1 MNLLFSERNLVRLIR
16 LVERHTATNVGK
28 LLEQNGYAPL
38 TARHLQVF
46 ESLDPN
52 GSSIVQMAQNAA
64 ISKQAMSK
72 LVKDVAAEGF
82 VEALP
87 DERDSRFIVVKLTP
101 KGEILRRDILLKI
114 VVFYDNWVGNNVVTT
129 AEVQAM
135 TDTLLKILK
144 HFEGQN
150 RKIEQWK
157 THRFSNFDDVS
168 L

>member
-16 LVERHTATNVGK
+16 LVERHTATNIGK
-28 LLEQNGYAPL
+28 MLEQHGYAPL

-101 KGEILRRDILLKI
+101 KGEVLRRDILLKI
-114 VVFYDNWVGNNVVTT
+114 VVFYDNLVDNNTITQV
-129 AEVQAM
+129 EVQSM
-135 TDTLLKILK
+135 TDTLLKFLK
-144 HFEGQN
+144 YFEGQN
-150 RKIEQWK
+150 RK
-157 THRFSNFDDVS
+157 TDA
-168 L
+168 

>member
-16 LVERHTATNVGK
+16 LVERHTATNIGK

-52 GSSIVQMAQNAA
+52 GSSIVQMAQKAA

-82 VEALP
+82 IEALP

-101 KGEILRRDILLKI
+101 KGEVLRRDILLKI
-114 VVFYDNWVGNNVVTT
+114 VVFYENLVDNQAITT
-129 AEVQAM
+129 LEVQAM
-135 TDTLLKILK
+135 TDTLLKILA
-144 HFEGQN
+144 HFERQN
-150 RKIEQWK
+150 RKVEQ
-157 THRFSNFDDVS
+157 
-168 L
+168 

>member
-1 MNLLFSERNLVRLIR
+1 M
-16 LVERHTATNVGK
+16 
-28 LLEQNGYAPL
+28 LEQHGYAPL

-52 GSSIVQMAQNAA
+52 GSSIVQMAHNAA

-87 DERDSRFIVVKLTP
+87 DERDSRFVVVRLTP
-101 KGEILRRDILLKI
+101 KGEVLRRDILLKI
-114 VVFYDNWVGNNVVTT
+114 VVFYDNLVDNDTIT
-129 AEVQAM
+129 EVELQSM
-135 TDTLLKILK
+135 TDTLLKFLT

-150 RKIEQWK
+150 RKIEA
-157 THRFSNFDDVS
+157 
-168 L
+168 

>member
-1 MNLLFSERNLVRLIR
+1 MDLLFSERNLVRLIR
-16 LVERHTATNVGK
+16 LVERHTATNISK
-28 LLEQNGYAPL
+28 MLEQNGYAPL

-101 KGEILRRDILLKI
+101 KGEVLRRDILLKI
-114 VVFYDNWVGNNVVTT
+114 VVFYDNWVDNETIT
-129 AEVQAM
+129 AVEVQAM
-135 TDTLLKILK
+135 TDTLLKFLS
-144 HFEGQN
+144 HFDAQN
-150 RKIEQWK
+150 RKNEQ
-157 THRFSNFDDVS
+157 
-168 L
+168 

>member
-16 LVERHTATNVGK
+16 LVERHTATAIGK
-28 LLEQNGYAPL
+28 MLEQNGYAPL

-46 ESLDPN
+46 ESLDPS

-82 VEALP
+82 LEVLP

-101 KGEILRRDILLKI
+101 KGEVLRRDILLKI
-114 VVFYDNWVGNNVVTT
+114 VVFYDNMVDNETITT

-135 TDTLLKILK
+135 TDTLLKFLR
-144 HFEGQN
+144 HFDAQN
-150 RKIEQWK
+150 RKVEA
-157 THRFSNFDDVS
+157 
-168 L
+168 

>member
-16 LVERHTATNVGK
+16 LVERHTATNIGK
-28 LLEQNGYAPL
+28 LLEQHGYAPL

-101 KGEILRRDILLKI
+101 KGEVLRRDILLKI
-114 VVFYDNWVGNNVVTT
+114 VVFYDNLVDNDTITQV
-129 AEVQAM
+129 EVQSM
-135 TDTLLKILK
+135 TDTLLKFLK
-144 HFEGQN
+144 HFEGHN
-150 RKIEQWK
+150 RKIEQ
-157 THRFSNFDDVS
+157 
-168 L
+168 

>member
-16 LVERHTATNVGK
+16 LVERQTATNIGK

-101 KGEILRRDILLKI
+101 KGEVLRRDILLKI
-114 VVFYDNWVGNNVVTT
+114 IVSYDNLIENGTIT
-129 AEVQAM
+129 AVEMQAM

-144 HFEGQN
+144 HFEVQN
-150 RKIEQWK
+150 RKVEQ
-157 THRFSNFDDVS
+157 
-168 L
+168 

>member
-16 LVERHTATNVGK
+16 LVERHTANNIGK
-28 LLEQNGYAPL
+28 LLEQHGYAPL

-46 ESLDPN
+46 ESLDSN

-101 KGEILRRDILLKI
+101 KGEVLRRDILLKI
-114 VVFYDNWVGNNVVTT
+114 VVFYDNLVDNDTITQV
-129 AEVQAM
+129 EVQSM
-135 TDTLLKILK
+135 TDTMLKFLK

-150 RKIEQWK
+150 RKVEQWK
-157 THRFSNFDDVS
+157 KRKMPARF
-168 L
+168 

>member
-28 LLEQNGYAPL
+28 MLEQNGYAPL

-101 KGEILRRDILLKI
+101 KGEVLRRDILLKI
-114 VVFYDNWVGNNVVTT
+114 VVFYDNLVDNDTITQV
-129 AEVQAM
+129 EVQSM
-135 TDTLLKILK
+135 TDTLLKFLK
-144 HFEGQN
+144 HFEAQN
-150 RKIEQWK
+150 RKI
-157 THRFSNFDDVS
+157 
-168 L
+168 

>member
-16 LVERHTATNVGK
+16 LVERQTATNIGK

-101 KGEILRRDILLKI
+101 KGEVLRRDILLKI
-114 VVFYDNWVGNNVVTT
+114 IVSYDNLIENGTITAVRSEERRVGK
-129 AEVQAM
+129 EC
-135 TDTLLKILK
+135 
-144 HFEGQN
+144 GQMC
-150 RKIEQWK
+150 RSRWSPY
-157 THRFSNFDDVS
+157 H
-168 L
+168 

>member
-16 LVERHTATNVGK
+16 LVERQTATNMGK

-101 KGEILRRDILLKI
+101 KGEVLRRDILLKI
-114 VVFYDNWVGNNVVTT
+114 IVSYDNLVENGTISNV
-129 AEVQAM
+129 EMQGM
-135 TDTLLKILK
+135 TDTLLKILS
-144 HFEGQN
+144 HFEVQN
-150 RKIEQWK
+150 RKKDENVVEV
-157 THRFSNFDDVS
+157 SNLDDV
-168 L
+168 